1 MGDRSSQRWGIFLSL
16 VANSVWG
23 AAALYWMETKPVAPI
38 DVLAHRAS
46 WTLPAALLVLV
57 VAGRLSSTL
66 GFLKDWKVLRV
77 MGLAAFLISINWG
90 VFLYAVTTGRA
101 TEASLGYFLL
111 PILTVLAG
119 VMIFRERPSLPQ
131 RIAIGMA
138 TLGIVVQV
146 AAEGGIPIVS
156 LALAMSFA
164 LYSVIRK
171 QVSVDAMQG
180 LFLESLFLMPAG
192 LAWLMLHQWS
202 GLGQF
207 GLKTDLFL
215 LFAGA
220 FTAIPLLTH
229 ITASRLLPLST
240 VGLLSYIGPTLQLL
254 VAQTLLG
261 ESLSM
266 MTLLSFIFVWCGL
279 GFIIQDNI
287 RSYRKIRKA
296 GMKNPPMT

>member
-1 MGDRSSQRWGIFLSL
+1 MKEGKAAQRWGIFLSL
-16 VANSVWG
+16 IANSVWG

-38 DVLAHRAS
+38 DVLAHRAT
-46 WTLPAALLVLV
+46 WTLPAALLVIF
-57 VAGRLSSTL
+57 VAGRLGSTL
-66 GFLKDWKVLRV
+66 TFLRDWKVLRV
-77 MGLAAFLISINWG
+77 MGLAAVLISINWG

-111 PILTVLAG
+111 PILTVFAG
-119 VMIFRERPSLPQ
+119 VIIFRERPSAAQ

-138 TLGIVVQV
+138 ISGIAIQVV
-146 AAEGGIPIVS
+146 AEGGIPLVS
-156 LALAMSFA
+156 LALAISFA

-171 QVSVDAMQG
+171 QVPVDAMQG

-192 LAWLMLHQWS
+192 LAWLLLHQWA

-207 GLKTDLFL
+207 GLKTDFFL

-261 ESLSM
+261 ESITL
-266 MTLLSFIFVWCGL
+266 MTLMSFVFVWCGL
-279 GFIIQDNI
+279 GFIVQDNI
-287 RSYRKIRKA
+287 RSYRKIRKT
-296 GMKNPPMT
+296 GM

>member
-1 MGDRSSQRWGIFLSL
+1 MKEGKAAQRWGIFLSL

-38 DVLAHRAS
+38 DVLAHRAT
-46 WTLPAALLVLV
+46 WTLPAALLVIL
-57 VAGRLSSTL
+57 VAGRLGSTFS
-66 GFLKDWKVLRV
+66 FLRNWRVLRD

-111 PILTVLAG
+111 PILTVFAG
-119 VMIFRERPSLPQ
+119 VIIFRERPSTPQ

-138 TLGIVVQV
+138 IAGIAIQVV
-146 AAEGGIPIVS
+146 AEGGIPVVS
-156 LALAMSFA
+156 LALAISFA

-171 QVSVDAMQG
+171 QVSVNAMEG
-180 LFLESLFLMPAG
+180 LFLESLFLFPAG
-192 LAWLMLHQWS
+192 LAWLMLHQWA

-207 GLKTDLFL
+207 GLKTDFFL

-240 VGLLSYIGPTLQLL
+240 IGLLSYIGPTLQLL

-261 ESLSM
+261 ESITL
-266 MTLLSFIFVWCGL
+266 MTFMSFVFVWCGL

-296 GMKNPPMT
+296 GMQ

>member
-1 MGDRSSQRWGIFLSL
+1 VTLKEGKAAQRWGIFLSL

-38 DVLAHRAS
+38 DVLAHRAT
-46 WTLPAALLVLV
+46 WTLPAALLVIL
-57 VAGRLSSTL
+57 VAGRLGSTFS
-66 GFLKDWKVLRV
+66 FLRNWRVLRV

-111 PILTVLAG
+111 PILTVFAG
-119 VMIFRERPSLPQ
+119 VIIFRERPSTPQ

-138 TLGIVVQV
+138 IAGIAIQVV
-146 AAEGGIPIVS
+146 AEGGIPVVS
-156 LALAMSFA
+156 LALAISFA

-171 QVSVDAMQG
+171 QVSVDAMEG
-180 LFLESLFLMPAG
+180 LFLESLFLFPAG
-192 LAWLMLHQWS
+192 LAWLMLHQWA

-207 GLKTDLFL
+207 GLKTDFFL

-240 VGLLSYIGPTLQLL
+240 IGLLSYIGPTLQLL

-261 ESLSM
+261 ESITL
-266 MTLLSFIFVWCGL
+266 MTFMSFVFVWCGL

-296 GMKNPPMT
+296 GMQ

>member
-1 MGDRSSQRWGIFLSL
+1 
-16 VANSVWG
+16 
-23 AAALYWMETKPVAPI
+23 METKPVAPI
-38 DVLAHRAS
+38 DVLAHRAT

-57 VAGRLSSTL
+57 FAGRLVSTL
-66 GFLKDWKVLRV
+66 AFLGNWKVLRV

-111 PILTVLAG
+111 PILTVFAG
-119 VMIFRERPSLPQ
+119 VIIFRERPSVPQ

-138 TLGIVVQV
+138 ISGIAIQVV
-146 AAEGGIPIVS
+146 AEGGIPIVS
-156 LALAMSFA
+156 LALAISFA

-171 QVSVDAMQG
+171 QVSVDAMEG

-192 LAWLMLHQWS
+192 LAWLMIHQWA

-207 GLKTDLFL
+207 GLKTDFFL

-261 ESLSM
+261 ESITL
-266 MTLLSFIFVWCGL
+266 MTFMSFVFVWCGL

-296 GMKNPPMT
+296 GMQ

>member
-1 MGDRSSQRWGIFLSL
+1 LKEGKAAQRWGIFLSL

-38 DVLAHRAS
+38 DVLAHRAT
-46 WTLPAALLVLV
+46 WTLPAALLVIL
-57 VAGRLSSTL
+57 VAGRLGSTFS
-66 GFLKDWKVLRV
+66 FLRNWRVLRV

-111 PILTVLAG
+111 PILTVFAG
-119 VMIFRERPSLPQ
+119 VIIFRERPSTPQ

-138 TLGIVVQV
+138 IAGIAIQVV
-146 AAEGGIPIVS
+146 AEGGIPVVS
-156 LALAMSFA
+156 LALAISFA

-171 QVSVDAMQG
+171 QVSVDAMEG
-180 LFLESLFLMPAG
+180 LFLESLFLFPAG
-192 LAWLMLHQWS
+192 LAWLMLHQWA

-207 GLKTDLFL
+207 GLKTDFVL

-240 VGLLSYIGPTLQLL
+240 IGLLSYIGPTLQLL

-261 ESLSM
+261 ESITL
-266 MTLLSFIFVWCGL
+266 MTFMSFVFVWCGL

-296 GMKNPPMT
+296 GMQ

>member
-1 MGDRSSQRWGIFLSL
+1 MKESKAAQRWGIFLSL
-16 VANSVWG
+16 IANSVWG
-23 AAALYWMETKPVAPI
+23 AAALYWIETKPVAPI
-38 DVLAHRAS
+38 DVLAHRAT
-46 WTLPAALLVLV
+46 WTLPAALLVIL
-57 VAGRLSSTL
+57 VAGRLGSTL
-66 GFLKDWKVLRV
+66 TFLRDWKVLRV
-77 MGLAAFLISINWG
+77 MGLAAVLISINWG

-111 PILTVLAG
+111 PILTVFAG
-119 VMIFRERPSLPQ
+119 VIIFRERPSAAQ

-138 TLGIVVQV
+138 ISGIAIQVV
-146 AAEGGIPIVS
+146 AEGGIPVVS
-156 LALAMSFA
+156 LALAISFA

-192 LAWLMLHQWS
+192 LAWLMLHQWA

-207 GLKTDLFL
+207 GLKTDFFL

-229 ITASRLLPLST
+229 ITASRLLTLST

-261 ESLSM
+261 ESITL
-266 MTLLSFIFVWCGL
+266 MTLMSFVFVWCGL
-279 GFIIQDNI
+279 GFIVQDNI
-287 RSYRKIRKA
+287 RSYRKIRKT
-296 GMKNPPMT
+296 GMQ